1 MNMSRNTPVAVF
13 SLSLMTIAMSGL
25 GVAVAAE
32 PVTLDEVTVTG
43 TREAQAVAETAAS
56 VGMVNKT
63 EIDELKAAH
72 PSEVMGKVPGVHVNV
87 TGGEGHMTAIRQ
99 PITTGSVYLY
109 LEDGIPTRS
118 TGFFNHNALYEINL
132 PQAAGIE
139 VTRGPGTALYGSD
152 AVGGVINVLTRPAP
166 LKPEAEVTAEVGE
179 HGWQRV
185 LLSGGNSMGDD
196 GIRADLNLTHTDGWR
211 DSTEYDRQSATLRW
225 DKFLDSGA
233 SLKTVVSGSN
243 IEQQTAGTSR
253 LSEDDYLNDPT
264 KNTTPISLRN
274 VEALRV
280 STAYEKE
287 TEDTLLSITPY
298 ARYNSMELL
307 PNWSLS
313 YDPQHYTTENV
324 SVGLLSKYRYDF
336 VPQRTRLIVGLD
348 LDHSPGSREEHALNV
363 TRVDG
368 IYTSY
373 TEADMTYD
381 YDVAY
386 TGVSPYLHVETSA
399 SDKLRLSGGL
409 RLDYM
414 SYDYDNNLSTL
425 TTGSHRRP
433 DSTMVD
439 FDHISPKLGATYSFS
454 SVLNGFV
461 SYRNAFRAP
470 SESKLFRQGQ
480 AENTVDL
487 NPVDSDNF
495 EVGLRGKAG
504 NSSYEVSAY
513 HMSTK
518 DDILSYRNTVDGTRE
533 TQNAG
538 ETKHR
543 GIEFGIGALLTETV
557 SFDVS
562 YSYAK
567 HTYEEW
573 SPKTDVDYSGN
584 EMTSAPRQIGD
595 IRLNWRPS
603 QLNGGRVE
611 LNWSHLGS
619 YWLDAENTHRY
630 DGHDVYHLR
639 ANYMVSK
646 QLELFGRVNNLTDE
660 RYATGASY
668 SQFRGEEFAPG
679 LPRTVYAGVSY
690 NWM

>member
-1 MNMSRNTPVAVF
+1 MTMSRKTPVAEF
-13 SLSLMTIAMSGL
+13 SLSLLTIAMSGL
-25 GVAVAAE
+25 SVAAE
-32 PVTLDEVTVTG
+32 PVTLGEVTVTG
-43 TREAQAVAETAAS
+43 TREAQAIAETAAS
-56 VGMVNKT
+56 VGIVDSQA
-63 EIDELKAAH
+63 IDELKAAH
-72 PSEVMGKVPGVHVNV
+72 PSEVMGKVPGVYVNV

-99 PITTGSVYLY
+99 PITTSPVYLF

-132 PQAAGIE
+132 PQAGGIE
-139 VTRGPGTALYGSD
+139 VSKGPGSALYGSD
-152 AVGGVINVLTRPAP
+152 AIGGVINVLTRPAP

-196 GIRADLNLTHTDGWR
+196 GFRADLNLTHTDGWR
-211 DSTEYDRQSATLRW
+211 DDTEYDRQSATLRW

-253 LSEDDYLNDPT
+253 LSEDDYLNNPT
-264 KNTTPISLRN
+264 RNTTPISLRN

-287 TEDTLLSITPY
+287 TEDTLVSITPY

-336 VPQRTRLIVGLD
+336 APQRTRLIVGLD
-348 LDHSPGSREEHALNV
+348 LDHSPGSRDENALNV

-373 TEADMTYD
+373 TEADKTYD

-399 SDKLRLSGGL
+399 TDKLRLTGGL

-414 SYDYDNNLSTL
+414 SYDYENNLSTL

-433 DSTMVD
+433 DSTTVD
-439 FDHISPKLGATYSFS
+439 FDHVSPKLGATYAFS
-454 SVLNGFV
+454 SNLNGFA
-461 SYRNAFRAP
+461 SYRNTFRAP
-470 SESKLFRQGQ
+470 SESQLFRQGQ

-487 NPVDSDNF
+487 KPVDADSF
-495 EVGLRGKAG
+495 EVGMRGKAG
-504 NSSYEVSAY
+504 KSGYEVSVY
-513 HMSTK
+513 HMIK
-518 DDILSYRNTVDGTRE
+518 EDDILSYRNTVDGTRE

-538 ETKHR
+538 ETRHR
-543 GIEFGIGALLTETV
+543 GIELGYDRELTKTVAIDIG
-557 SFDVS
+557 

-567 HTYEEW
+567 HTYEAW
-573 SPKTDVDYSGN
+573 SPQTGVDYSGN

-595 IRLNWRPS
+595 IRLNWRPA

-619 YWLDAENTHRY
+619 YWLDAENSHRY

-639 ANYMVSK
+639 VNHMVSK
-646 QLELFGRVNNLTDE
+646 QLELFGRINNLTDE